1 MTYVLYFSPTGGT
14 KRVAERLAEAFCGA
28 ELVDMTVCLPPLNLQ
43 EDDLCLAAVPSFG
56 GRVPNAA
63 LQHLH
68 ALHGNGAKAVA
79 VAVYGNR
86 HYDDTLLEL
95 QRALEE
101 RDCVII
107 AGIAAIAEHS
117 VVRQFAA
124 GRPDEADAAQ
134 LREFAAAIQDKL
146 QQGGGAV
153 TLPGNVPYKEFGG
166 APFRPVVTEDCAGCG
181 LCAREC
187 PVGATPLDAPN
198 TTDNERCFACL
209 RCISVCPSKAR
220 VLPKAVV
227 ETMTEKLR
235 PACEIP
241 KENQLFL

>member
-1 MTYVLYFSPTGGT
+1 MVYALYFSPTGGV
-14 KRVAERLAEAFCGA
+14 KRVM
-28 ELVDMTVCLPPLNLQ
+28 ELLSAGFDETQTLDVTVGMPPLELTA
-43 EDDLCLAAVPSFG
+43 EDVVLVGVPSFG

-95 QRALEE
+95 QHTLES
-101 RDCVII
+101 RGCAVI

-124 GRPDEADAAQ
+124 NRPDGEDAAQ
-134 LREFAAAIQDKL
+134 LTEFAFAIREKL
-146 QQGGGAV
+146 AQGGGAM

-166 APFRPVVTEDCAGCG
+166 APFRPAVTEDCAGCG

-187 PVGATPLDAPN
+187 PVGAIPLDAPN
-198 TTDNERCFACL
+198 TTDNDRCFTCL

-220 VLPKAVV
+220 FLPEAVV
-227 ETMTEKLR
+227 QAMTEKLR
-235 PACEIP
+235 PVCEVR
-241 KENQLFL
+241 KENQLFI